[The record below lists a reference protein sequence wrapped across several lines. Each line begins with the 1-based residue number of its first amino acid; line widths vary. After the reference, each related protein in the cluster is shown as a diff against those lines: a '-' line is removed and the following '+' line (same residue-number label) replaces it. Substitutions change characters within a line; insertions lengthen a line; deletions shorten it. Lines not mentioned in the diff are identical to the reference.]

1 MLLVHKIQ
9 LKPNK
14 KQEEFFLK
22 SAGVARFA
30 FNWALA
36 EWKKQYE
43 AGEKPN
49 EAKLRKQLNSIKAV
63 EFPWMLEV
71 SKTVPQQAVKNVGI
85 AYKNFFRQVKTGE
98 KPGFPRCK
106 KLGIS
111 KDSFRPDNGCAK
123 DKDALVIS
131 NKKVRLPKIGYV
143 KLAEELRFS
152 GKIIGSTIS
161 RTADRWFI
169 SITVDSDTFPH
180 VRKNHGS
187 CGVDVGINCLAAL
200 NDGTKYQPAKALK
213 TFEERLKRQQRIL
226 SRRKKGSANR
236 KKSARKVAKLHYKM
250 RCLRRDVIHKATTD
264 IVLNNDFIA
273 IEDMN
278 VKGMVKNRK
287 LARAVHDASMSEFHR
302 QLEYKS
308 AMYSGHVHKT
318 DRFFPSTKLCMNCGT
333 AHDMP
338 LNRRVFKCECGV
350 EEDRDVHA
358 AQNILSQAY
367 IELAA

>member
-63 EFPWMLEV
+63 EFPWMLEI
-71 SKTVPQQAVKNVGI
+71 SKTVPQQAIKNVGI
-85 AYKNFFRQVKTGE
+85 AYKNFFRQVKAGE
-98 KPGFPRCK
+98 KPGFPRFK
-106 KLGIS
+106 KRGIS
-111 KDSFRPDNGCAK
+111 KDSFRPDNGCSK

-131 NKKVRLPKIGYV
+131 NKKVRIPKIGHV
-143 KLAEELRFS
+143 KLVEKLRFN

-169 SITVDSDTFPH
+169 SITVDSDTLPH

-200 NDGTKYQPAKALK
+200 N
-213 TFEERLKRQQRIL
+213 
-226 SRRKKGSANR
+226 
-236 KKSARKVAKLHYKM
+236 
-250 RCLRRDVIHKATTD
+250 
-264 IVLNNDFIA
+264 
-273 IEDMN
+273 
-278 VKGMVKNRK
+278 
-287 LARAVHDASMSEFHR
+287 
-302 QLEYKS
+302 
-308 AMYSGHVHKT
+308 
-318 DRFFPSTKLCMNCGT
+318 
-333 AHDMP
+333 
-338 LNRRVFKCECGV
+338 
-350 EEDRDVHA
+350 
-358 AQNILSQAY
+358 
-367 IELAA
+367 

>member
-63 EFPWMLEV
+63 EFPWMLEI
-71 SKTVPQQAVKNVGI
+71 SKTVPQQAIKNVGI
-85 AYKNFFRQVKTGE
+85 AYKNFFRQVKAGE
-98 KPGFPRCK
+98 KPGFPRFK
-106 KLGIS
+106 KRGIS
-111 KDSFRPDNGCAK
+111 KDSFRPDNGSSK

-131 NKKVRLPKIGYV
+131 NKKVRIPKIGFV
-143 KLAEELRFS
+143 KLAEKLRFN
-152 GKIIGSTIS
+152 GKIIGSIIS

-169 SITVDSDTFPH
+169 SITVDSDTLPH

-213 TFEERLKRQQRIL
+213 TFEDRLKRQQRIL

-236 KKSARKVAKLHYKM
+236 KKSVQKVAKLHYKM
-250 RCLRRDVIHKATTD
+250 RCLRQDVIHKATTD

-273 IEDMN
+273 IEDLN

-287 LARAVHDASMSEFHR
+287 LAQAVNDASMSEFHR

-308 AMYSGHVHKT
+308 AMYSGHIHKI

-333 AHDMP
+333 THDMP
-338 LNRRVFKCECGV
+338 LNKRVFKCECGV
-350 EEDRDVHA
+350 EEDRDIHA

-367 IELAA
+367 IEFAA